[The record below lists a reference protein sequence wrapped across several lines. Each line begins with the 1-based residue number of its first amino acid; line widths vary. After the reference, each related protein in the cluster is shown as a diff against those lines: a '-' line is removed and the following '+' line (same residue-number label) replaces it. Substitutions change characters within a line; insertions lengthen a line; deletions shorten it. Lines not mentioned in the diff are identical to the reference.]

1 MNMAFKRR
9 EEFRGGSGLDRMPGS
24 EVSEIIPGWFGY
36 PFELAGFTQRA
47 PCLVVG
53 IVLGFGKM
61 I

>member
-9 EEFRGGSGLDRMPGS
+9 EVRGGSGLECMPGS

-36 PFELAGFTQRA
+36 PFEWAGFTQRA
-47 PCLVVG
+47 HCLVVG
-53 IVLGFGKM
+53 IVLGFVKV